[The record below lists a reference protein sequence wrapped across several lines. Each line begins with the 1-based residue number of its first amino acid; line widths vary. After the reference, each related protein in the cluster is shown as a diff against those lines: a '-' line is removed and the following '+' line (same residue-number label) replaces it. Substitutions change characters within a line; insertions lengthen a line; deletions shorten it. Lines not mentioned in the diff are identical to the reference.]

1 MSTKKNHKRCK
12 KNKEEYIYVNDNQL
26 GRRIVP
32 KKKKNCRKRGG
43 KRTALCSYR
52 EMMCNIIAFSRV
64 HL

>member
-32 KKKKNCRKRGG
+32 KKKKTVEKEGE
-43 KRTALCSYR
+43 R
-52 EMMCNIIAFSRV
+52 ELLSVLIER
-64 HL
+64 